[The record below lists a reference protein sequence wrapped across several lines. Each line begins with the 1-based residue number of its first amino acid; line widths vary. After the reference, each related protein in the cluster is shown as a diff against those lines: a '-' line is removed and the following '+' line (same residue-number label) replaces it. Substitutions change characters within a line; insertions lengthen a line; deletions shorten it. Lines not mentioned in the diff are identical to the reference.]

1 MKVYVSKQ
9 SKKEDTK
16 STAYSFLLVSILGFL
31 LLILFDLGVLP
42 VSVADYM
49 KIMLN
54 IVMGIMLFIFFVI
67 GVISFR
73 QLKKLGEQAD
83 VEFNR
88 EAEILSWFRSAYSP
102 ADIDENFVADT
113 LNGDIYF
120 KRYEVMTRLLTEQ
133 YPDLEEAFLDHLI
146 EELYPEFF
154 EENKN

>member
-16 STAYSFLLVSILGFL
+16 STAYSFLLVSILGFIL
-31 LLILFDLGVLP
+31 LVLFDLGVLP
-42 VSVADYM
+42 VPVADYM

-54 IVMGIMLFIFFVI
+54 IVMGIMLLIFFVI
-67 GVISFR
+67 GVTSFL

-83 VEFNR
+83 VEVNR
-88 EAEILSWFRSAYSP
+88 ETEILSWFRSTYRP
-102 ADIDENFVADT
+102 ADIDEYFVADT

-120 KRYEVMTRLLTEQ
+120 KRYEVMSRFLTEQ

-154 EENKN
+154 EENNN